1 MFMLRQFSAVLLILG
16 VLLVISCATH
26 IHEVGNGAQ
35 SNDMTTAR
43 QWYFLF
49 GLAPINEVSTY
60 AMAGKATDYE
70 IKTEATV
77 VDSIISAFTG
87 AIISCRTVT
96 VRK

>member
-1 MFMLRQFSAVLLILG
+1 MFMLRKCSAVLLILG
-16 VLLVISCATH
+16 VLLVIGCATH

-35 SNDMTTAR
+35 SNDMTTVR

-49 GLAPINEVSTY
+49 GLAPINEVSTN